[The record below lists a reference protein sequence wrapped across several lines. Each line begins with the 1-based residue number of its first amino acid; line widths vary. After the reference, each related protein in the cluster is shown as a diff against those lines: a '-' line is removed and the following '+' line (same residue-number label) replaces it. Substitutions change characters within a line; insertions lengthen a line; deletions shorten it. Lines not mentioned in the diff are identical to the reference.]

1 MGIFVVRNRVG
12 YKSKDLEI
20 RSVEFDSKEYRET
33 ITLRD
38 KILRKPL
45 GMVFTPEFLAREV
58 EDFHL
63 AGYEDGEL
71 VCCLVL
77 SALNQTEIQ
86 MRQVAVKEE
95 LQRQGLGKH
104 IAKYSEDFAREK
116 GFTLMKV
123 HAREL
128 AVDFYL
134 NMDYKIIDEAFT
146 EVGIVHRRMIKQ
158 LKNG

>member
-1 MGIFVVRNRVG
+1 M
-12 YKSKDLEI
+12 EI

-33 ITLRD
+33 ISLRD

-63 AGYEDGEL
+63 AGYNDGEL

-77 SALNQTEIQ
+77 SPLNQTEIQ
-86 MRQVAVKEE
+86 MRQVAVEE
-95 LQRQGLGKH
+95 GLQRQGLGKQ
-104 IAKYSEDFAREK
+104 ITKYSEEFALDK
-116 GFTLMKV
+116 GFTLIKV
-123 HAREL
+123 HARDI

-134 NMDYKIIDEAFT
+134 NMDYQIIDEAFT

>member
-1 MGIFVVRNRVG
+1 M
-12 YKSKDLEI
+12 EI
-20 RSVEFDSKEYRET
+20 RSVKFDSKEYRKT
-33 ITLRD
+33 ISLRD

-63 AGYEDGEL
+63 AGYNYGKL

-77 SALNQTEIQ
+77 SPLNQTEIQ
-86 MRQVAVKEE
+86 MRQVAVEE
-95 LQRQGLGKH
+95 GFQRQGLGKQ
-104 IAKYSEDFAREK
+104 ITKYSEEFVRDK

-123 HAREL
+123 HARDI

-134 NMDYKIIDEAFT
+134 NMDYQIIDEAFT